1 MYPKNV
7 SDVEYPHE
15 EKHRGTRLDGRNL
28 VQAWQEAKP
37 RGKVTGTLWGWG
49 HTHQPTVTLQSH
61 SWGMEYFGECLQG
74 WQRQWRGDN
83 ACPLSP
89 GC

>member
-37 RGKVTGTLWGWG
+37 RGKVTGTLGGWG
-49 HTHQPTVTLQSH
+49 HTHIT
-61 SWGMEYFGECLQG
+61 
-74 WQRQWRGDN
+74 
-83 ACPLSP
+83 PL
-89 GC
+89 

>member
-37 RGKVTGTLWGWG
+37 HGKVTGTLWGRGTHTSPHCNTTEPFLG
-49 HTHQPTVTLQSH
+49 H
-61 SWGMEYFGECLQG
+61 GIF
-74 WQRQWRGDN
+74 
-83 ACPLSP
+83 
-89 GC
+89 